1 VKNEQPTI
9 EQKKNQEVKN
19 IAANKQTLIDLED
32 KILRL
37 LSESKGNLLEDVT
50 LNETLKTSKKTS
62 EKVKSDLESA
72 EQTMKRIDETRET
85 YRICGRV
92 ASILFFVL
100 NDLNKIDPMYQFSLN
115 WYKELFQTSI
125 EESKN
130 NNYGDRI
137 KNIIKTHQLKVY
149 K

>member
-1 VKNEQPTI
+1 
-9 EQKKNQEVKN
+9 
-19 IAANKQTLIDLED
+19 
-32 KILRL
+32 
-37 LSESKGNLLEDVT
+37 
-50 LNETLKTSKKTS
+50 
-62 EKVKSDLESA
+62 
-72 EQTMKRIDETRET
+72 MKRIDETRET
-85 YRICGRV
+85 YRVCGRV

-115 WYKELFQTSI
+115 WYKDLFQASI

-149 K
+149 KQVCRSLFEKHKILLSL

>member
-115 WYKELFQTSI
+115 WYKELF
-125 EESKN
+125 
-130 NNYGDRI
+130 
-137 KNIIKTHQLKVY
+137 
-149 K
+149 